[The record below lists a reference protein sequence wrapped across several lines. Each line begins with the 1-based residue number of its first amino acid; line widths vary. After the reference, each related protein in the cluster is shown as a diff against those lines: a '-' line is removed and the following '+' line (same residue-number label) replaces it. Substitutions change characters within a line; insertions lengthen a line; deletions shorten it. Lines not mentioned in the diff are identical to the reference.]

1 MLINPRQSSQQ
12 ENLPLYSAAACAELD
27 RLVIAAGTPGFKL
40 MQKAASSAW
49 QLLVQRWPNT
59 ECINVFCGGG
69 NNGGDG
75 LLLALYAAQ
84 AGKQVRLWLAVD
96 PSSYKNE
103 AAEAWQEVVTYGLQ
117 PETCDPCQVEF
128 TAEEV
133 LVDAL
138 LGIGLKGEVRGQLV
152 TWIKAINTAP
162 GLVFA
167 LDTPSGLLVDTGQ
180 LAGIAVEADL
190 TLTFIA
196 LKAGLFT
203 GLGVDVSG
211 EVHLSNLGISAS
223 DWSVAP
229 SAYLQQNNQTSPLPA
244 RKKNNH
250 KGSHGRLLIIGGL
263 TGMGGAALITA
274 QAALRTGAGMVKVLT
289 AAEHLAAFLATQPE
303 IMVEALDVSSTAQLE
318 EQITAAFFW
327 ADVLVIG
334 PGLGQSELAKQLWQL
349 SFKFTGP
356 LLVDADALN
365 LWANGLVPPANS
377 QRVITPHP
385 GEAARLLNKTQ
396 IEDLEDRVR
405 IVAQLAL
412 ASQSVAL
419 LKGAGSLVVDY
430 SSKKDTE
437 LPVICPFG
445 NPGMGV
451 AGMGDLLSGCIAALM
466 AQGLTAYEAAQAG
479 MKIHALAGDIAAG
492 NQPRGLLPT
501 DLLPFLR
508 ELVN

>member
-1 MLINPRQSSQQ
+1 MLTDPRQPSRQ
-12 ENLPLYSAAACAELD
+12 EILPLYTAAACAQLD

-49 QLLVQRWPNT
+49 QLLNQRWPQA
-59 ECINVFCGGG
+59 ECISVFCGGG

-96 PSSYKNE
+96 PDSYTGE
-103 AAEAWQEVVTYGLQ
+103 AAEAWQAVTAYGLQ
-117 PETCDPCQVEF
+117 PEICDPCQTEF
-128 TAEEV
+128 HPSEI

-138 LGIGLKGEVRGQLV
+138 LGIGLKGKLAGRLV
-152 TWIKAINTAP
+152 TWIKAINAAP
-162 GLVFA
+162 CKVFA

-196 LKAGLFT
+196 LKVGLFT

-211 EVHLSNLGISAS
+211 EVLLSDLGIKVG
-223 DWSVAP
+223 DWPVAP
-229 SAYLQQNNQTSPLPA
+229 TAYLQQDNQISPLPL
-244 RKKNNH
+244 RKKNSH

-263 TGMGGAALITA
+263 NGMGGAALITA
-274 QAALRTGAGMVKVLT
+274 QAALRTGVGMVKVLT
-289 AAEHLAAFLATQPE
+289 ASEHVAAFLATQPE
-303 IMVEALDVSSTAQLE
+303 IMVEALMEGSADRLKEQLS
-318 EQITAAFFW
+318 IAFAW

-334 PGLGQSELAKQLWQL
+334 PGLGQSDLAKELWQL
-349 SFKFTGP
+349 SYQFAGP

-365 LWANGLVPPANS
+365 LWAEGQVPPINT

-385 GEAARLLNKTQ
+385 GEAARLLKKPSSELN
-396 IEDLEDRVR
+396 DRLVT
-405 IVAQLAL
+405 VSGLAK
-412 ASQSVAL
+412 ATHSVAL

-430 SSKKDTE
+430 SSEKDAC

-479 MKIHALAGDIAAG
+479 MKIHALAGDKAAG
-492 NQPRGLLPT
+492 EQPRGLLPT

-508 ELVN
+508 KIVN

>member
-1 MLINPRQSSQQ
+1 MLIDPRQPSQQ
-12 ENLPLYSAAACAELD
+12 EILPLYTAAACAELD

-40 MQKAASSAW
+40 MQKAARSAW
-49 QLLVQRWPNT
+49 QLLVQHWPKA

-84 AGKQVRLWLAVD
+84 AGKKVRLWLAAD
-96 PSSYKNE
+96 PINYKNE
-103 AAEAWQEVVTYGLQ
+103 AAQAWQAVVAYGLQ
-117 PETCDPCQVEF
+117 PETCDPSQVEF

-152 TWIKAINTAP
+152 TWIKAINAAP
-162 GLVFA
+162 SQVFA
-167 LDTPSGLLVDTGQ
+167 LDAPSGLLVDTGQ
-180 LAGIAVEADL
+180 LAGTAVEADL

-203 GLGVDVSG
+203 GLGVDLCG
-211 EVHLSNLGISAS
+211 EVRLSNLGITAS
-223 DWSVAP
+223 DWPVAP
-229 SAYLQQNNQTSPLPA
+229 SAYLQQNNQVSPLPI

-250 KGSHGRLLIIGGL
+250 KGTHGRLLIIGGL

-289 AAEHLAAFLATQPE
+289 AAEHLTAFLATQPE
-303 IMVEALDVSSTAQLE
+303 IMVEALAASSKIQLE
-318 EQITAAFFW
+318 EQIKAAFLW

-356 LLVDADALN
+356 MLVDADALN
-365 LWANGLVPPANS
+365 LWAKGLVPPANT

-385 GEAARLLNKTQ
+385 GEAARLLHKTQ
-396 IEDLEDRVR
+396 IEDLDDRLA
-405 IVAQLAL
+405 VATELAL
-412 ASQSVAL
+412 TSQSVAL

-430 SSKKDTE
+430 SPSGVKQ
-437 LPVICPFG
+437 PIICPFG

-466 AQGLTAYEAAQAG
+466 AQGLTAYEATQAG
-479 MKIHALAGDIAAG
+479 MKIHALAGDLAAG

-501 DLLPFLR
+501 DLLTFLR

>member
-1 MLINPRQSSQQ
+1 MRAKPSS
-12 ENLPLYSAAACAELD
+12 SD
-27 RLVIAAGTPGFKL
+27 TRAGR
-40 MQKAASSAW
+40 AW
-49 QLLVQRWPNT
+49 QAV
-59 ECINVFCGGG
+59 
-69 NNGGDG
+69 
-75 LLLALYAAQ
+75 AA
-84 AGKQVRLWLAVD
+84 
-96 PSSYKNE
+96 
-103 AAEAWQEVVTYGLQ
+103 YGLQ
-117 PETCDPCQVEF
+117 PETCDPSQVEF
-128 TAEEV
+128 TAKEV

-138 LGIGLKGEVRGQLV
+138 LGIGLKGEVRGQLRA
-152 TWIKAINTAP
+152 WINAINAAP
-162 GLVFA
+162 SQVFA
-167 LDTPSGLLVDTGQ
+167 LDAPSGLLVDTGQ
-180 LAGIAVEADL
+180 PAGLAVEADL

-203 GLGVDVSG
+203 GLGVDLCG
-211 EVHLSNLGISAS
+211 EVRLSNLGITAS
-223 DWSVAP
+223 DWPVAP
-229 SAYLQQNNQTSPLPA
+229 SAYLQQNNQVSPLPI

-289 AAEHLAAFLATQPE
+289 IAEHLAAFLATQPE
-303 IMVEALDVSSTAQLE
+303 IMVEALAANSKTQLE
-318 EQITAAFFW
+318 EQIKAAFLW

-334 PGLGQSELAKQLWQL
+334 PGLGQSQLAKQLWQL
-349 SFKFTGP
+349 SFQFTGP
-356 LLVDADALN
+356 MLVDADALN
-365 LWANGLVPPANS
+365 LWAKGLVPPAKR

-385 GEAARLLNKTQ
+385 GEAARLVHKTQ
-396 IEDLEDRVR
+396 IEDLADRLVL
-405 IVAQLAL
+405 ATDLAL
-412 ASQSVAL
+412 TIQSVAL

-430 SSKKDTE
+430 SPSGVKQ
-437 LPVICPFG
+437 PIICPFG

-479 MKIHALAGDIAAG
+479 MKIHALAGDKAAG

>member
-1 MLINPRQSSQQ
+1 MLIDPRQPSQQ
-12 ENLPLYSAAACAELD
+12 EILPLYTAAACAELD

-49 QLLVQRWPNT
+49 QLLDKRWPNT
-59 ECINVFCGGG
+59 DCINVFCGGG

-84 AGKQVRLWLAVD
+84 AGKQVRLWLAVN

-103 AAEAWQEVVTYGLQ
+103 AAQAWQAVVAYGLQ
-117 PETCDPCQVEF
+117 PETGDPCQVEF
-128 TAEEV
+128 TTKEV

-138 LGIGLKGEVRGQLV
+138 LGIGLKGEVRGQLRA
-152 TWIKAINTAP
+152 WINAINTAP
-162 GLVFA
+162 SQVFA
-167 LDTPSGLLVDTGQ
+167 LDAPSGLLVDTGQ
-180 LAGIAVEADL
+180 PAGLAVEADL

-203 GLGVDVSG
+203 GLGVDLCG
-211 EVHLSNLGISAS
+211 EVRLSNLGITAS
-223 DWSVAP
+223 DWPVAP
-229 SAYLQQNNQTSPLPA
+229 SAYLQQNNQISPLPA

-289 AAEHLAAFLATQPE
+289 IAEHLVAFLATQPE
-303 IMVEALDVSSTAQLE
+303 IMVEALAANSKTQLE
-318 EQITAAFFW
+318 EQIKTAFLW

-334 PGLGQSELAKQLWQL
+334 PGLGQSQLAKQLWQL
-349 SFKFTGP
+349 SFQFTGP
-356 LLVDADALN
+356 MLVDADALN
-365 LWANGLVPPANS
+365 LWAKGLVPPAKG

-385 GEAARLLNKTQ
+385 GEAARLVHKTQ
-396 IEDLEDRVR
+396 IEDLADRLVL
-405 IVAQLAL
+405 ATDLAL
-412 ASQSVAL
+412 TTQSVAL

-430 SSKKDTE
+430 SPAGVKQ
-437 LPVICPFG
+437 PVICPFG

-479 MKIHALAGDIAAG
+479 MKIHALAGDKAAG

-508 ELVN
+508 KLVN